1 MAQVPA
7 PEKRIKKYATAANAD
22 NRHGVV
28 WSPEEDARVKSQFAQ
43 GMTIESIAEGVLRT
57 PKAVE
62 LRLARYAAEEI
73 VEDPQP
79 NKITA
84 AASKWRVTESMVKN
98 NLKKLAPR
106 EKHTVKKADLEARIE
121 LLEQQVR
128 ALQDIIATSK
138 M

>member
-28 WSPEEDARVKSQFAQ
+28 WTPEEDVRVKNQFAQ
-43 GMTIESIAEGVLRT
+43 GMTIESIAEGIQRT
-57 PKAVE
+57 SKAVE

-73 VEDPQP
+73 VADPQSD
-79 NKITA
+79 KIIA
-84 AASKWRVTESMVKN
+84 AASKWRVTESMVKT

-106 EKHTVKKADLEARIE
+106 EKKADLEARIE

-128 ALQDIIATSK
+128 ALQEIIATSK